1 MTTKKEKFE
10 MTRVE
15 VDAVIDYIFTHVRAS
30 PNGKG
35 YKVWRRR
42 MAFQNGLPEKP
53 QPAGDALTAR
63 TGCDSL

>member
-1 MTTKKEKFE
+1 MIKKEKFE
-10 MTRVE
+10 MTRSE

-35 YKVWRRR
+35 YKVWER
-42 MAFQNGLPEKP
+42 MLAFQNRQPEKS
-53 QPAGDALTAR
+53 QPAGGALTAR